1 MKKHILFGL
10 SLLLALQAAT
20 VMAKEEK
27 LPVEELAPL
36 VATAIANNP
45 EVKASQARWET
56 FLSKIPQAKALE
68 DPMLMLRLDDVPVR
82 SPFSTGGKDPAT
94 AKVIGISQQLPFSG
108 KRALREEVARHE
120 AESYQ
125 WAVEERKIELVRKV
139 KESYYQI
146 YAVDKELEIVE
157 SNLKLLAD
165 MAVIAESR
173 YAVGQGVQQDIYKA
187 KLEKSK
193 LLEQKITLRQQR
205 TSLEAT
211 LNYLLFRPDDTPV
224 GMIPEF
230 ELPKL
235 ALSRDPLQRA
245 AQDKRPQ
252 LKALSAQVG
261 KGDASRRL
269 AQREYYPDF
278 NLSFEYM
285 MREKAMNDPGY
296 DMYSVGVTFN
306 LPAQKERRR
315 AQVAEAT
322 SETDMARHEL
332 SVLTSSI
339 RSSIG
344 DLLAHLDRRRELV
357 ELYQRGLI
365 PQASQALESALISY
379 RVNKVDF
386 LTVLDGRI
394 NRFKYEKDLFA
405 SKAEYMIKLA
415 ELEAVIG
422 ADPAGTI

>member
-1 MKKHILFGL
+1 MKKHILYGL
-10 SLLLALQAAT
+10 SLLIALQATAA
-20 VMAKEEK
+20 MAKEA

-36 VATAIANNP
+36 VATAVASNP
-45 EVKASQARWET
+45 EVKASEARWEM
-56 FLSKIPQAKALE
+56 FLNKIPQAKALE
-68 DPMLMLRLDDVPVR
+68 DPMLMLRLDDALVR

-94 AKVIGISQQLPFSG
+94 AKVVGISQQLPFRG

-125 WAVEERKIELVRKV
+125 WAAEERKIELSRMV
-139 KESYYQI
+139 KEAYYRI
-146 YAVDKELEIVE
+146 YVTDKELEVVE
-157 SNLKLLAD
+157 KNLKLLAD
-165 MAVIAESR
+165 FAVIAESR

-187 KLEKSK
+187 KVEKSK
-193 LLEQKITLRQQR
+193 LIDQKITLEQR
-205 TSLEAT
+205 RKSLEAT
-211 LNYLLFRPDDTPV
+211 LNYLLFRPADTPV
-224 GMIPEF
+224 GKVQEF
-230 ELPKL
+230 EIPKL
-235 ALSRDPLQRA
+235 ALSPDALQRA

-252 LKALSAQVG
+252 LKALSALVR

-269 AQREYYPDF
+269 AEKEYYPDF

-285 MREKAMNDPGY
+285 MREEAMDDPGY

-306 LPAQKERRR
+306 LPTQKERRR
-315 AQVAEAT
+315 SQVAEAA
-322 SETDMARHEL
+322 SETRMAQHDL
-332 SVLTSSI
+332 SALTSSI
-339 RSSIG
+339 RASII
-344 DLLAHLDRRRELV
+344 DSLAQLERRRKQV

-365 PQASQALESALISY
+365 PQASQALESAIISY

-394 NRFKYEKDLFA
+394 NLFNYEKDLFE

-422 ADPAGTI
+422 ADPAGAI